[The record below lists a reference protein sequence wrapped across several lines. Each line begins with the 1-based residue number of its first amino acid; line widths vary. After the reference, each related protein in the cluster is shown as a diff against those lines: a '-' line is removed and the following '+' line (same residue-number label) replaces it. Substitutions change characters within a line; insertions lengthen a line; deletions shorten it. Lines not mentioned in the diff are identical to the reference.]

1 MTYPII
7 IKSENPGKESLMT
20 EKYLIDT
27 DVIIDYL
34 RSEPHSIEFLESV
47 NEEMLI
53 SAITTA
59 ELYSGIRNHQEKRKI
74 EEFIKAFDFIPVN
87 KEIAEK
93 GGLIRN
99 EFGKSFNIGLADSL
113 IAATSIITKSKL
125 VTLNYKH
132 FQMFDNILVPYK
144 K

>member
-1 MTYPII
+1 MTSQIR
-7 IKSENPGKESLMT
+7 KNLGNLGKESLMT

-34 RSEPHSIEFLESV
+34 RSEPHAVEFLE
-47 NEEMLI
+47 NINQEMLI
-53 SAITTA
+53 SAITIA
-59 ELYSGIRNHQEKRKI
+59 ELYSGIRNQKEKMKI
-74 EEFIKAFDFIPVN
+74 EEFIKAFVFIPIN

-113 IAATSIITKSKL
+113 IAATSIITKSKI
-125 VTLNYKH
+125 VTLNLKH